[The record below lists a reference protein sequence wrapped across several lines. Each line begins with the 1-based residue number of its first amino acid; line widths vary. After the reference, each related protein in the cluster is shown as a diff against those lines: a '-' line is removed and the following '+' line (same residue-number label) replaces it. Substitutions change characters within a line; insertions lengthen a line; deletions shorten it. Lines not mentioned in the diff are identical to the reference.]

1 MAAPLKA
8 DEFSLKSLVAG
19 AVSGNPDALS
29 RLLEKY
35 GPEIED
41 RLQIARKWRPVLE
54 PGDVMQVTYL
64 EAFMQIGRF
73 RPDQFE
79 SFPGWLRRIAEN
91 NLRDAIRGL
100 ERQKHPQPDRR
111 VEAAVGAESFVH
123 LYETL
128 AATSTTPSRV
138 YGKADTKRLLEESI
152 DQLPPDYA
160 RTIRLYDLES
170 RPIGEIAE
178 QMGRTP
184 GAVHMLRARAHERLC
199 EILGTASAWFGSSA

>member
-1 MAAPLKA
+1 MSAPQKA
-8 DEFSLKSLVAG
+8 DESSLKPLVAR
-19 AVSGNPDALS
+19 AVGGDADALS
-29 RLLEKY
+29 QLLEKY
-35 GPEIED
+35 GPDVEE

-64 EAFMQIGRF
+64 EAFLQIGRF
-73 RPDQFE
+73 RPDQYE

-100 ERQKHPQPDRR
+100 ERQKQPQPERR
-111 VEAAVGAESFVH
+111 VEAMVGAESFVH

-138 YGKADTKRLLEESI
+138 VGKADTKRLLEECI

-160 RTIRLYDLES
+160 RTIRLYDLEG

-178 QMGRTP
+178 QMGRSP

-199 EILGTASAWFGSSA
+199 ELLGTASGWFGSSA